1 MKTYYL
7 LRNRLKLLFL
17 PAIILSL
24 GACSSYQ
31 YSGYETD
38 GIYGESRPGIWEQA
52 ENEQTQVKPNNQN
65 NYYKNMFA
73 QQSEMVGEL
82 LENDVFTDV
91 DSYSSNDGYDNY
103 SEVGGDVAYVG
114 GNAPWGNDPDTYTV
128 NIINNGSGFGFGF
141 GRPLGWGYGFGHPY
155 FGAFYDPFYDP
166 FFDPFFNPYARRGL
180 AFGFGNR
187 WGYGGFGGPWGYGGF
202 GYGWSY
208 GYNFG
213 FGNPW
218 FNNGFYNRYGYGY
231 PYIGRNRNNVAYNRG
246 RRNTNDYRSTTDR
259 RSGYA
264 QSIRSIRNAQADAA
278 RSRSRARGT
287 SDGYDRSNVY
297 SRTSRRTERSAYY
310 NTSNTRTSSPVYR
323 STRSSSSRSTQTT
336 SPSRRSSSNSRSVRS
351 SSSSSRSSGSS
362 SRSSSSG
369 SSRTSRGGRGGR

>member
-65 NYYKNMFA
+65 TYYKNMFA
-73 QQSEMVGEL
+73 QQSKMVGEL

-103 SEVGGDVAYVG
+103 SEFGGDVAYVG

-128 NIINNGSGFGFGF
+128 NIINNGPGFGFGF
-141 GRPLGWGYGFGHPY
+141 GRPLGWGYGFGHSY
-155 FGAFYDPFYDP
+155 FGSFYDPFYDP

-180 AFGFGNR
+180 AFGFGNP

-246 RRNTNDYRSTTDR
+246 RRNTDYLAGRSANRGRTNAT
-259 RSGYA
+259 SGRTSY
-264 QSIRSIRNAQADAA
+264 
-278 RSRSRARGT
+278 SRSELNRRINRNNAR
-287 SDGYDRSNVY
+287 R
-297 SRTSRRTERSAYY
+297 
-310 NTSNTRTSSPVYR
+310 SNTRATNSFNSSRRGTINRNSRGTNR
-323 STRSSSSRSTQTT
+323 SSRAIRNNRSSRSSSFSRPNS
-336 SPSRRSSSNSRSVRS
+336 SRRSSSINR
-351 SSSSSRSSGSS
+351 SSSSRSSGFSRGGG
-362 SRSSSSG
+362 SRSSGARSG
-369 SSRTSRGGRGGR
+369 GGGRRGGGRG

>member
-7 LRNRLKLLFL
+7 LRNRLKLLIL

-52 ENEQTQVKPNNQN
+52 ENEQTQVKPNNEN

-82 LENDVFTDV
+82 LESDVFTDV

-128 NIINNGSGFGFGF
+128 NIINHGPGYGFGF
-141 GRPLGWGYGFGHPY
+141 GRPLGWGFGVVNPY
-155 FGAFYDPFYDP
+155 LTFYDPFYDP
-166 FFDPFFNPYARRGL
+166 FFNPYVQRGFGRW
-180 AFGFGNR
+180 AFGGP
-187 WGYGGFGGPWGYGGF
+187 WGYGGFGNSWGYGGF

-218 FNNGFYNRYGYGY
+218 FNNGFYNRYGYND
-231 PYIGRNRNNVAYNRG
+231 PYSNVAYNRG
-246 RRNTNDYRSTTDR
+246 RRNTNDYRSSNNR
-259 RSGYA
+259 RSGYSE
-264 QSIRSIRNAQADAA
+264 SIRSIRNAQADAA

-287 SDGYDRSNVY
+287 SDGYDRNNVY
-297 SRTSRRTERSAYY
+297 SRTSRRTERSGYY
-310 NTSNTRTSSPVYR
+310 DTSNTRTSSPVYR

-351 SSSSSRSSGSS
+351 SSSSTRSSGSS

-369 SSRTSRGGRGGR
+369 SSRTSRGGRGGQ

>member
-1 MKTYYL
+1 M
-7 LRNRLKLLFL
+7 LFL

-52 ENEQTQVKPNNQN
+52 ENEQTQVKPNNEN

-82 LENDVFTDV
+82 LESDVFTDV

-114 GNAPWGNDPDTYTV
+114 GNSPWGNDPDTYTV
-128 NIINNGSGFGFGF
+128 NIINRGLGFGF
-141 GRPLGWGYGFGHPY
+141 GRPLGWGYGFGFGFRYGGNFYNPY
-155 FGAFYDPFYDP
+155 WGPR
-166 FFDPFFNPYARRGL
+166 FFNHMIFNPYPFHPEFYNVP
-180 AFGFGNR
+180 FGAGV
-187 WGYGGFGGPWGYGGF
+187 
-202 GYGWSY
+202 Y

-246 RRNTNDYRSTTDR
+246 RRNTNEYRSSNDNR
-259 RSGYA
+259 RSGYSE
-264 QSIRSIRNAQADAA
+264 SIRSIRNAQADAA

-287 SDGYDRSNVY
+287 SDGYDRNNVY
-297 SRTSRRTERSAYY
+297 SRTSRRTERSGYY
-310 NTSNTRTSSPVYR
+310 DTSNTRTSSPFYR

-351 SSSSSRSSGSS
+351 SSSSSRSSGST

-369 SSRTSRGGRGGR
+369 SSRTSRGGRGGQ